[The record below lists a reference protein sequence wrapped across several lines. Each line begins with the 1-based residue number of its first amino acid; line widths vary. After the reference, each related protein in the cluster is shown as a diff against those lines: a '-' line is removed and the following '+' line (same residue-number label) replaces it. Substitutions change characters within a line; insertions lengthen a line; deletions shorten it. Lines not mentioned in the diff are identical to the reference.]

1 MAKSKEKIRARS
13 LRKKGVSIRE
23 IAKKLKASKGSISR
37 WCNDI
42 VLSKKQIEKLHEQ
55 MVKGSYQGRLKGA
68 HIQKERK
75 RSKIEFYKVNGKKD
89 ICSLKNR
96 ELFLAGVSLYWGE
109 GSKKSPAVRFYNS
122 DPLAVRFMMQW
133 FRKILKISN
142 SRFQMYVSVNN
153 IHNER
158 LAEINKYW
166 ARITKVPVAQF
177 RKPILL
183 KIKNKK
189 VYENFLD
196 HYGTLCIR
204 ISKSTDLFYQIKGW
218 IEALSKAV

>member
-13 LRKKGVSIRE
+13 LRRKGVSIRE
-23 IAKKLKASKGSISR
+23 IAKKLKTSKGSVSR

-75 RSKIEFYKVNGKKD
+75 KAKIKFFKVNGKKD

-96 ELFLAGVSLYWGE
+96 ELFLAGISLYWGE

-122 DPLAVRFMMQW
+122 DFLAIRFMMQW
-133 FRKILKISN
+133 FRKILKISDD
-142 SRFQMYVSVNN
+142 RFQIYVSIND
-153 IHNER
+153 IHKER
-158 LAEINKYW
+158 TKEIIEYW
-166 ARITKVPVAQF
+166 SKITKVPIEQF

-183 KIKNKK
+183 KVQNKK
-189 VYENFLD
+189 VYENFSE

-218 IEALSKAV
+218 IEALSMAV